1 MLRITAYAERLL
13 ADLDELDWPESIKIQ
28 QREWIGKSEGA
39 EIEFRVEGA
48 DETLTGFTTRP
59 DTVFGAT
66 FMVVAPEHALVAAG
80 SGRIPAERRA
90 DVDAYVRAAASKS
103 ELERTELAK
112 EKTGVFSG
120 LYAANPVFEEGDE
133 RRKIPIWIA
142 DYVLASY
149 GTGAIMAVPGQD
161 QRDWDFARTYDLSIV
176 RTVQPEAGFDGEAWT
191 GAGPAINSGF
201 LDGLEVDAAKARTI
215 AWLEERGLGR
225 AKVQYKLRDWLFS
238 RQRYWGEPF
247 PLVHHADGAV
257 SAVPDDALPVLL
269 PEMDDFTPAAD
280 GSPPLARATDW
291 VKTIDPVTGEA
302 VRRDTDTMPGWAG
315 SCWYWLR
322 FMDPSCETAPFAPE
336 AERYWGPVDLYIGGA
351 AHAVMHLLY
360 ARFWHKVFFDAG
372 IVSTKEPFA
381 KLFNQGMIEA
391 FAYQDATGRLVP
403 NADVEPKDGGFV
415 RRSDGA
421 PLVQVVTKMAKQLG
435 NVENPDDI
443 IEQYGADAF
452 RLYEMFM
459 GPLADSKPWNPR
471 DIPGCRRF
479 VDRVWRL
486 FVDEESD
493 AAARLSAR
501 AAAAE
506 GEPEGAALELER
518 ELARALARV
527 DDAFTHFNLNTAI
540 AALMTFVNEAT
551 RRQGALTFSQAERF
565 LRALAPF
572 APHLAEE
579 LWERIGQYESEGS
592 IGTAAWPAPDARY
605 LVDETFDLVV
615 QVGGKLRAR
624 VPVPADAGRDD
635 QERIARAAVAEQLAG
650 REELKVVVV
659 PGRLVNFVVR

>member
-1 MLRITAYAERLL
+1 
-13 ADLDELDWPESIKIQ
+13 
-28 QREWIGKSEGA
+28 
-39 EIEFRVEGA
+39 
-48 DETLTGFTTRP
+48 
-59 DTVFGAT
+59 
-66 FMVVAPEHALVAAG
+66 
-80 SGRIPAERRA
+80 
-90 DVDAYVRAAASKS
+90 
-103 ELERTELAK
+103 
-112 EKTGVFSG
+112 
-120 LYAANPVFEEGDE
+120 
-133 RRKIPIWIA
+133 
-142 DYVLASY
+142 
-149 GTGAIMAVPGQD
+149 
-161 QRDWDFARTYDLSIV
+161 
-176 RTVQPEAGFDGEAWT
+176 
-191 GAGPAINSGF
+191 
-201 LDGLEVDAAKARTI
+201 
-215 AWLEERGLGR
+215 
-225 AKVQYKLRDWLFS
+225 
-238 RQRYWGEPF
+238 
-247 PLVHHADGAV
+247 
-257 SAVPDDALPVLL
+257 
-269 PEMDDFTPAAD
+269 
-280 GSPPLARATDW
+280 
-291 VKTIDPVTGEA
+291 
-302 VRRDTDTMPGWAG
+302 
-315 SCWYWLR
+315 
-322 FMDPSCETAPFAPE
+322 
-336 AERYWGPVDLYIGGA
+336 
-351 AHAVMHLLY
+351 
-360 ARFWHKVFFDAG
+360 
-372 IVSTKEPFA
+372 
-381 KLFNQGMIEA
+381 
-391 FAYQDATGRLVP
+391 
-403 NADVEPKDGGFV
+403 
-415 RRSDGA
+415 
-421 PLVQVVTKMAKQLG
+421 
-435 NVENPDDI
+435 
-443 IEQYGADAF
+443 
-452 RLYEMFM
+452 M

-506 GEPEGAALELER
+506 GEPEGAARELER